1 MTVEIRRL
9 DQRGAHVSDAAINGL
24 RGSVAGSVALP
35 GEPGYDEARTLW
47 NAMVDRRPALVVRA
61 ATAADVVAAVRFAR
75 DHDLLLGV
83 RSGGHQIA
91 GLAVADAAMLLD
103 LSQMRAVS
111 VDPEARTARVEPG
124 ATLAEVDAATQ
135 AHGLAVPMGIN
146 STTGI
151 AGLTL
156 GGGFGWT
163 SRRLGMTVD
172 NLRAAEVV
180 TADGETVRA
189 SAGENPDLFWA
200 VRGGGGNF
208 GVVTGFEF
216 DLHPVGPEVTA
227 GLIVHP
233 FDDAPRLLRD
243 FDRLAK
249 AAPDGLTIWAV
260 LRQAPPLPFLPEE
273 WHGREVL
280 VFAVCYIE
288 PTPEGDRILAEL
300 RGLGKPI
307 ADVIGPT
314 PFAGWQQ
321 AFDPLLTPGARN
333 YWKSH
338 DFKDVPEALIDVLVK
353 AIRTLPGPQ
362 CEVFIG
368 ALGGQMARVASD
380 ATAFPQRSAHFTM
393 NVHTRWDDPA
403 EDAACLA
410 WARGLFDAAAPH
422 ALGSVYV
429 NFVPDDEGD
438 RLGGAYGGNLGRL
451 ARIKARYD
459 PENRFRLNH
468 NIEPAP
474 VEQAVR

>member
-1 MTVEIRRL
+1 
-9 DQRGAHVSDAAINGL
+9 
-24 RGSVAGSVALP
+24 
-35 GEPGYDEARTLW
+35 
-47 NAMVDRRPALVVRA
+47 
-61 ATAADVVAAVRFAR
+61 
-75 DHDLLLGV
+75 
-83 RSGGHQIA
+83 
-91 GLAVADAAMLLD
+91 
-103 LSQMRAVS
+103 
-111 VDPEARTARVEPG
+111 
-124 ATLAEVDAATQ
+124 
-135 AHGLAVPMGIN
+135 MGIN

-288 PTPEGDRILAEL
+288 PTPEGDRSWPSCAGSES
-300 RGLGKPI
+300 RS
-307 ADVIGPT
+307 PT
-314 PFAGWQQ
+314 
-321 AFDPLLTPGARN
+321 
-333 YWKSH
+333 
-338 DFKDVPEALIDVLVK
+338 
-353 AIRTLPGPQ
+353 
-362 CEVFIG
+362 
-368 ALGGQMARVASD
+368 
-380 ATAFPQRSAHFTM
+380 
-393 NVHTRWDDPA
+393 
-403 EDAACLA
+403 
-410 WARGLFDAAAPH
+410 
-422 ALGSVYV
+422 
-429 NFVPDDEGD
+429 
-438 RLGGAYGGNLGRL
+438 
-451 ARIKARYD
+451 
-459 PENRFRLNH
+459 
-468 NIEPAP
+468 
-474 VEQAVR
+474 